1 MEYNWSYNHVCIY
14 MTNMSTNVQFL
25 KKTFI
30 QVSIDVYFNFFFLNV
45 VGYLNIAYTKNKLI
59 DVLT

>member
-1 MEYNWSYNHVCIY
+1 
-14 MTNMSTNVQFL
+14 MSTNVQFL

-30 QVSIDVYFNFFFLNV
+30 QASIDAYFKFFFLNV
-45 VGYLNIAYTKNKLI
+45 LGYLNIAYTKNKLI